1 MSHNLVCR
9 NRNAIF
15 YLPVVIVCLFFLS
28 SCARKMTFGV
38 SSVVPAAKGTVKVK
52 TDKNKNYAI
61 DMRITNLAE
70 PGRLTPPRRT
80 YVVWME
86 TSEGTKN
93 IGQLRTSSGLFSKA
107 MRANLKTVTTFK
119 PESFFITAED
129 DASVTMPGSTVVLRT
144 N

>member
-1 MSHNLVCR
+1 MSHYLVCQR
-9 NRNAIF
+9 RAVFMNMVAIIICF
-15 YLPVVIVCLFFLS
+15 LFMS

-38 SSVVPAAKGTVKVK
+38 SSVVPAAKGSVKVK

-86 TSEGTKN
+86 TSEGIKN
-93 IGQLRTSSGLFSKA
+93 IGQLRTSSGLLSKA
-107 MRANLKTVTTFK
+107 MRAHLKTVTTFK